1 MTADLTLTRSG
12 ELDVT
17 QVEGNTDPGVE
28 FVDRW
33 MPMTVGAEMTVVDA
47 GRIIIRG
54 DEETLEKLAR
64 QEGLTVEHDIVEAER
79 GRGD

>member
-12 ELDVT
+12 ELDVS
-17 QVEGNTDPGVE
+17 QVEGNTEAGVA

-33 MPMTVGAEMTVVDA
+33 VPMTVGAEMTVVDA